1 MPNENLLQKL
11 FLDLFAVLVEPEPIT
26 SFYEWCPIKYNNIL
40 FDEYFRYKYVPD
52 QWPWQCSKLDKNK
65 AFYERRTEYQNG
77 NTERW
82 ISCVRNPKPYR
93 RSKSVLGWISER
105 QSVLWELYSA
115 LQGRS
120 IQGRRTKYIY

>member
-11 FLDLFAVLVEPEPIT
+11 FLDLFAVLVESEPIT

-52 QWPWQCSKLDKNK
+52 QWPWQCSKLDRKK
-65 AFYERRTEYQNG
+65 DFYERRTEYQNG

-93 RSKSVLGWISER
+93 RSKPVLGWIFER